1 LRLRSQEA
9 LIGVNYRFD
18 WASPVVAKY

>member
-9 LIGVNYRFD
+9 LVGVNYRFD
-18 WASPVVAKY
+18 WANPVAAKY